1 MKDKVFLALGLF
13 LLGWSFYQVWNQPS
27 NISSGVIL
35 EIGEETF
42 IVEIADNDEER
53 VRGLSLREP
62 IEANRGMLF
71 IFDVSGNY
79 SFWMKDMLFAL
90 DIIWINEGKRV
101 VGIEKGIEPGTFPN
115 KFYPPE
121 PIKYA
126 LEIPAGNSAIE
137 IGDMLQFKE

>member
-90 DIIWINEGKRV
+90 DIIWIN
-101 VGIEKGIEPGTFPN
+101 
-115 KFYPPE
+115 
-121 PIKYA
+121 
-126 LEIPAGNSAIE
+126 
-137 IGDMLQFKE
+137 